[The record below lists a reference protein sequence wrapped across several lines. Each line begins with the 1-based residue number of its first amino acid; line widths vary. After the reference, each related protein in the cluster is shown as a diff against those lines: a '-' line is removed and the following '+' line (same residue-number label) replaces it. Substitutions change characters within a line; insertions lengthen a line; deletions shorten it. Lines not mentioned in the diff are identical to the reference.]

1 MRKVITTVLVVAGL
15 LAGGPAMAESDVEW
29 QQIREEQS
37 RIVFR
42 APGLEGGIKRFYVGL
57 DECATRYVGRWVG
70 PSGFSPTANIL
81 VNSHLPNCVLSLQDM
96 RRSLKDD
103 LRDMNLPEW
112 SRMTFGNEGTSDN
125 ALGRITYLQY
135 SVNSTECVWFKQ
147 HLRSPFRGSHLGYY
161 CVHAGE
167 ALSVDTIVKVLQG
180 IGVK

>member
-1 MRKVITTVLVVAGL
+1 MGKVITTVLVVAGL

-70 PSGFSPTANIL
+70 PSGFSPTANIRVDSL
-81 VNSHLPNCVLSLQDM
+81 GGVCVVSVKDM
-96 RRSLKDD
+96 RRSLKDY
-103 LRDMNLPEW
+103 LRDMNLPEG
-112 SRMTFGNEGTSDN
+112 SRMIFGNGGTSDN
-125 ALGRITYLQY
+125 ALGRITYLRI
-135 SVNSTECVWFKQ
+135 SVNSTECISFKQ
-147 HLRSPFRGSHLGYY
+147 QWRSPFRGILFGFY

-167 ALSVDTIVKVLQG
+167 ALSLDTILEVLQG